1 MPPAR
6 VLSVDEL
13 VARALV
19 LAEAGPRQLL
29 GIAGAPGAGKSTL
42 AERIVAEV
50 GPAARLVPM
59 DGFHLAQSQLVRLGR
74 ADRKGAVDTFDANGY
89 VSLLRRLHR
98 LEPTSVYAPEF
109 RRELEEP
116 VAGAI
121 EVPPSVRLVVT
132 EGNYLLLPD
141 FPWQEIR
148 PLLHEAWF
156 LDLDAEVRH
165 RRLTARHEAFGR
177 SPEQARAW
185 ALGSDESNAA
195 LITPTADRAD
205 LVVRLSS
212 IAADGGP
219 DAGSL
224 ADRPGRVADGHHVG
238 GQVPGDHRARAD
250 DGVRAD
256 RHAGQ
261 HDRATA
267 EPDVVANGDRLGRLP
282 LVPSRAGLDRMRRG
296 E

>member
-1 MPPAR
+1 MPPAQ

-13 VARALV
+13 VARAMA

-50 GPAARLVPM
+50 GSAACLVPM
-59 DGFHLAQSQLVRLGR
+59 DGFHLAQSQLVRVGR

-121 EVPPSVRLVVT
+121 EVLPSVRLVVT
-132 EGNYLLLPD
+132 EGNYLLLRD

-205 LVVRLSS
+205 LVVRLS
-212 IAADGGP
+212 
-219 DAGSL
+219 
-224 ADRPGRVADGHHVG
+224 
-238 GQVPGDHRARAD
+238 
-250 DGVRAD
+250 
-256 RHAGQ
+256 
-261 HDRATA
+261 
-267 EPDVVANGDRLGRLP
+267 EPPTV
-282 LVPSRAGLDRMRRG
+282 
-296 E
+296 